1 MTKLTSIAAVLV
13 LLSLTFV
20 FGSISHAQ
28 SGRRAAKPLSPAV
41 PTPTPE
47 PTPGPKA
54 TPASKPP
61 INVLVGMD
69 GNGGFQNFPSY
80 FYTTALESFIKELS
94 KEARLDVVN
103 GGDMTRGEATK
114 KAKEEK
120 EGYVVYLQLRLES
133 MNPSARSDDARD
145 AIVEYIL
152 MAPGTTKVEAAGR
165 IYARTYQN
173 RGILRQPT
181 SGIYNDYT
189 LEEAAKAAAEEVA
202 GFFKHYGPAHQN

>member
-1 MTKLTSIAAVLV
+1 MTKLTSIAVVLV
-13 LLSLTFV
+13 LLGLTFV
-20 FGSISHAQ
+20 FGTSSPAQ

-54 TPASKPP
+54 TPASKPQ

-69 GNGGFQNFPSY
+69 RNGGFQNFPSY

-94 KEARLDVVN
+94 KEARLKVVD
-103 GGDMTRGEATK
+103 GGEMTRGEATK
-114 KAKEEK
+114 KAKQEK
-120 EGYVVYLQLRLES
+120 EGYVVHLQLGLDS

-145 AIVEYIL
+145 AVVQYIL
-152 MAPGTTKVEAAGR
+152 MAPATTKVEASGQF
-165 IYARTYQN
+165 YARIYQN

-181 SGIYNDYT
+181 SGIYNDYA
-189 LEEAAKAAAEEVA
+189 LKEAAKAAAEGVA
-202 GFFKHYGPAHQN
+202 KFFKRYAPTHRN

>member
-1 MTKLTSIAAVLV
+1 MTKLASIAAVLV

-28 SGRRAAKPLSPAV
+28 SGRRAAKPPSPAV

-54 TPASKPP
+54 TPTSKPP

-80 FYTTALESFIKELS
+80 FYTTVLESFIKELS
-94 KEARLDVVN
+94 KEARLDIVN
-103 GGDMTRGEATK
+103 GGDITRGEATK
-114 KAKEEK
+114 KAKQEK
-120 EGYVVYLQLRLES
+120 EGYVVHLQLGIES
-133 MNPSARSDDARD
+133 MNPGARSNDARD
-145 AIVEYIL
+145 VIVEYIL
-152 MAPGTTKVEAAGR
+152 MAPATTKIEASDR

-181 SGIYNDYT
+181 PGIYNDYM
-189 LEEAAKAAAEEVA
+189 LEEAAKAAAEGVA
-202 GFFKHYGPAHQN
+202 EFFKRYGPAHQN

>member
-1 MTKLTSIAAVLV
+1 MTRLTSITAVLV

-20 FGSISHAQ
+20 FGGTLQAQ

-41 PTPTPE
+41 PAPTPE
-47 PTPGPKA
+47 LTPVPK
-54 TPASKPP
+54 PGSASKPP

-69 GNGGFQNFPSY
+69 RNGGFQNFPSY

-94 KEARLDVVN
+94 KEAKLDLAN

-120 EGYVVYLQLRLES
+120 EGYVVYLQLRLDS
-133 MNPSARSDDARD
+133 LNPSARSDDARD
-145 AIVEYIL
+145 AIVEYIVI
-152 MAPGTTKVEAAGR
+152 APATTKVEASGR

-173 RGILRQPT
+173 RGVLRRPT
-181 SGIYNDYT
+181 SGIYDNYM

-202 GFFKHYGPAHQN
+202 QFFKRHGPAH

>member
-13 LLSLTFV
+13 LLGLTF

-54 TPASKPP
+54 SPASKPQ

-69 GNGGFQNFPSY
+69 RNGGFQNFPSY

-94 KEARLDVVN
+94 KEARLKVGD
-103 GGDMTRGEATK
+103 GGEMTHGEATK
-114 KAKEEK
+114 KAKQEK
-120 EGYVVYLQLRLES
+120 EGYVVHLQLGLDS

-145 AIVEYIL
+145 AVVEYIL
-152 MAPGTTKVEAAGR
+152 MAPATTKVEASGH

-181 SGIYNDYT
+181 SGIYNDYA
-189 LEEAAKAAAEEVA
+189 LKEAARAAAEGVA
-202 GFFKHYGPAHQN
+202 KFFHRYGTTHQN